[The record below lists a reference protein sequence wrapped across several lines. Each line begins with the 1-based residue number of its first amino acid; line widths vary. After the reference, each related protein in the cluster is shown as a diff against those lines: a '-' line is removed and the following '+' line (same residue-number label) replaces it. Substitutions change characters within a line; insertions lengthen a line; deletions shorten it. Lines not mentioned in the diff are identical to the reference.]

1 MDVSP
6 SVGGIIEVN
15 GVTLSSY
22 PATSTFTSRS
32 SVRLEA
38 VPAPGYNFNNWT
50 EDLSG
55 TTNPTTIVIDCN
67 KKITANFS
75 RIMHTLTMRVDGS
88 GSTTPAVGNHSYGEG
103 TVVDISATP
112 DSGWQFNSWSGDVAD
127 LGLATT
133 TVTMASD
140 RTLTAN
146 FSKVKTGWW
155 LFGGI
160 VTGALIIGLIIWL
173 AVRSRTA

>member
-6 SVGGIIEVN
+6 STGGIVEVN
-15 GVTLSSY
+15 EAALSSY
-22 PATSTFTSRS
+22 PATSTFTSGS
-32 SVRLEA
+32 SVHLKA
-38 VPAPGYNFNNWT
+38 MPVSGYRFNNWT
-50 EDLSG
+50 GDLSG

-88 GSTTPAVGNHSYGEG
+88 GSTTPAVSNHSYGEG
-103 TVVDISATP
+103 TVVDITATP

-127 LGLATT
+127 PGLATT
-133 TVTMASD
+133 TVTMSSD
-140 RTLTAN
+140 RILTAN

-160 VTGALIIGLIIWL
+160 VTGAIIIGLIIWL